1 MECGATDPQDSFD
14 AQWEICSPSTVPNFS
29 ASGYFFGRKLYQELG
44 VVIGLVDIS
53 YGGASIHTF
62 MDEKTLEGEEESA
75 VFRGTDKEG
84 WEAYQRRVEA
94 WEKKGR
100 IDKRPYFPPQHFSE
114 LCYNA
119 MVHPLV
125 PFASRGGH
133 LVSG

>member
-1 MECGATDPQDSFD
+1 M
-14 AQWEICSPSTVPNFS
+14 
-29 ASGYFFGRKLYQELG
+29 
-44 VVIGLVDIS
+44 VIGLVDIS

-125 PFASRGGH
+125 PFASRGGIWYQGESNAAQPDAY
-133 LVSG
+133 VSWFGDYICMMREKFNNSGMPFYFVQLAGF